1 MCVHL
6 QRLPAAPL
14 SLHVVLLVGSVIVA
28 TANTL
33 SDRETCLSAN
43 EVDVCAHASASFGDT
58 LPLYCSR
65 GKLFRRIDSARRRRK
80 RAGHLKVNDVVVAA
94 TNETCSAVVSQEWHD
109 LVDTTRT
116 WGQLLVVTF
125 VIQAVV
131 LLWVGCLSPSSKPG
145 GGTEACMFL
154 GVIFATPIVVVYLV
168 KSPVRNLPRT
178 TSWRSKCG
186 VGCDSSA
193 ACMLHVIACRAQ
205 VILLGDYS
213 TLESACGNSQDFAS
227 IGTLIVVGYVQF
239 GWQCCASAGAVATG
253 HNLSRSEALKQTSSG
268 QP

>member
-1 MCVHL
+1 MHL

-33 SDRETCLSAN
+33 SVRETCLSAN

-58 LPLYCSR
+58 LP
-65 GKLFRRIDSARRRRK
+65 
-80 RAGHLKVNDVVVAA
+80 GHLKVNDVVVAA

-145 GGTEACMFL
+145 GGTEASRHGGRAR
-154 GVIFATPIVVVYLV
+154 GVLYRQDD
-168 KSPVRNLPRT
+168 SPN
-178 TSWRSKCG
+178 
-186 VGCDSSA
+186 
-193 ACMLHVIACRAQ
+193 
-205 VILLGDYS
+205 
-213 TLESACGNSQDFAS
+213 
-227 IGTLIVVGYVQF
+227 
-239 GWQCCASAGAVATG
+239 
-253 HNLSRSEALKQTSSG
+253 RSEKYEAGWDFRSFGLFILNG
-268 QP
+268 

>member
-33 SDRETCLSAN
+33 SVRETCLSAN

-58 LPLYCSR
+58 LP
-65 GKLFRRIDSARRRRK
+65 
-80 RAGHLKVNDVVVAA
+80 GHLKVNDVVVAA

-268 QP
+268 RP